1 MLKIYYTAMNTEA
14 PHKNN
19 RPWERWISWL
29 LPVKNQSTD
38 YRFEKKF
45 LIPLAELSAFEMQL
59 ARHACSPIYKPRWIN
74 NLYGDT
80 YDYQHLNENI
90 EGLSERKKLRFRW
103 YGKTYGEINVTAEY
117 KIKVDDTN
125 TKKSVKLGTI
135 NFPKETPLST
145 LFERCLQKW
154 DILKDPIIQAPHGYQ
169 ATLLNRYN
177 RCYFLSADER
187 IRITIDTPIY
197 FQNALNGIKAEQNQ
211 YAVVELKCP
220 KNHIIYTDLLPYQ
233 LSKSS
238 KYVEGLQ
245 LTDPLFE
252 PSSL

>member
-1 MLKIYYTAMNTEA
+1 MNTA
-14 PHKNN
+14 AQPKNSTLWSRLLNWIKPH
-19 RPWERWISWL
+19 E
-29 LPVKNQSTD
+29 PVVSEL
-38 YRFEKKF
+38 RFEKKF
-45 LIPLAELSAFEMQL
+45 MIPIHELPAFEMQL
-59 ARHACSPIYKPRWIN
+59 ARYACSPIHKPRWIN
-74 NLYGDT
+74 NLYADT
-80 YDYQHLNENI
+80 HGYEHLNENI

-103 YGKTYGEINVTAEY
+103 YGKQHGEINVTAEF

-125 TKKSVKLGTI
+125 TKKSIKLGKI
-135 NFPKETPLST
+135 NFPKETPLDN

-154 DILKDPIIQAPHGYQ
+154 DSLQDPIIQTPHGYQ

-197 FQNALNGIKAEQNQ
+197 FQNALNGIHAEQQ
-211 YAVVELKCP
+211 KFAIVELKCP
-220 KNHIIYTDLLPYQ
+220 KSHIIYGDLLPYQ

-252 PSSL
+252 PSSLYQLSA